1 MNVRR
6 TYVDGRY
13 GQLHVRIAGQAPHAR
28 RPLLCFHLSP
38 VSGVIY
44 DKWLAEMGRDRLALA
59 PDTPGYGMSDPPPSV
74 PTIADY
80 AAAMGDLADALVP
93 GEFDVMGYHTGSKI
107 AVELAR
113 QRPAQVRHLVLMST
127 PVYTDDDLAAMRVT
141 TSVAPVAADGRFLV
155 EAWQTVLRYQDRRAT
170 PESTLRQFPWHLMG
184 GERRDWGYRAA
195 FGYSYPENIVDVTA
209 PILVFNPQ
217 DDLWAYTPRI
227 EPYLKNGRVRDLP
240 GWSHQLLDFSTA
252 DMAAMVRGFLDEDRF
267 PA

>member
-127 PVYTDDDLAAMRVT
+127 PIYTDDDLAAMRVT

-227 EPYLKNGRVRDLP
+227 QPYLKKGRVRDLP